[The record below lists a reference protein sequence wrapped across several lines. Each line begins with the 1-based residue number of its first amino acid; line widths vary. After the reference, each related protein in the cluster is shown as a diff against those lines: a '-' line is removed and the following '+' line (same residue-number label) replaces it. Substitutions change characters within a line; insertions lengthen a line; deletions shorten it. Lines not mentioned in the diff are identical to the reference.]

1 MPMRI
6 LFIYLLLLSLLS
18 CSTSVEKQEKALL
31 YLQLGN
37 NHISNGNYPF
47 ALRDL
52 LTAEDLDP
60 KNPVIQNSLGQVYFL
75 RERYDLSQK
84 HFNRA
89 LELDEK
95 FTDAKNNLSRVLI
108 EIGKY
113 EDAEKLLEA
122 VLQDLTYANL
132 EKAYINYGLLF
143 FNQKKFERAKAQF
156 IKALDAQSDSCIAS
170 NYLGRTIFEIKDYP
184 GASRA
189 LDRAIGFCQKSM
201 IDEPHFYSALSYYR
215 SGNKAKAEI
224 RFSEIIQLY
233 PNGKYKEKAQSMLE
247 LVRKGIE

>member
-1 MPMRI
+1 MQRVTILI
-6 LFIYLLLLSLLS
+6 LFLFLSC

-37 NHISNGNYPF
+37 NQISNGNYPF

-52 LTAEDLDP
+52 LTAEELDP

-84 HFNRA
+84 HFLRA
-89 LELDEK
+89 IELDEK
-95 FTDAKNNLSRVLI
+95 FTDAKNNLSRVYI
-108 EIGKY
+108 EIGKHD
-113 EDAEKLLEA
+113 DAEKLLEV

-143 FNQKKFERAKAQF
+143 FNLKKYDKAKIQFAKA
-156 IKALDAQSDSCIAS
+156 IEAQSDSCIAHS
-170 NYLGRTIFEIKDYP
+170 YYGRSVFELKEYQS
-184 GASRA
+184 ASRA

-215 SGNKAKAEI
+215 SGNKSKAEI

-233 PNGKYKEKAQSMLE
+233 PNGKYKDKAQSMLE